1 MSIWK
6 IWGITL
12 IVAAAYLMLCSEI
25 DYRAARAERCAVMHC
40 I

>member
-1 MSIWK
+1 MKLWQ
-6 IWGITL
+6 IWGVTL
-12 IVAAAYLMLCSEI
+12 IVAAVYLLIGAEM

>member
-1 MSIWK
+1 MKLLQIWA
-6 IWGITL
+6 ITL
-12 IVAAAYLMLCSEI
+12 VVAAAYLLLCTEI